1 MCAIVDASVMGEVF
15 GPKPAPAGKAF
26 FEWINSGNGRLVAG
40 GKLLLELN
48 QSGKFSQWA
57 SQALLSGRMRRTNDN
72 KIDATTCELAS
83 RKTYKSNDPHV
94 IALAQVSCA
103 RLLFSNDKSLSE
115 DFRNKEFLDSPT
127 GYVFSTLRTKE
138 FTACHQKLIDQAERY
153 CQYNQ

>member
-26 FEWINSGNGRLVAG
+26 FEWLNSGNGRLVVG

-103 RLLFSNDKSLSE
+103 RLLFSNDRRLSE
-115 DFRNKEFLDSPT
+115 DFRNKQFIDNPKGSI
-127 GYVFSTLRTKE
+127 YSTLETKE
-138 FTACHQKLIDQAERY
+138 FTECHRMLIDVAGRY